1 MPETRPRALPGPAHS
16 PIAGLNVEP
25 IRKPTESGR
34 IAIPA
39 ASALRPS
46 PAWSQIEKVRK
57 NAVSAYSVVKAPSAL
72 SSPGDL
78 KASMATSGSPPS
90 RAKRIS

>member
-46 PAWSQIEKVRK
+46 PAWSQIKVRK
-57 NAVSAYSVVKAPSAL
+57 NAASVYSVVKAPSAL

-90 RAKRIS
+90 RARRIS